1 MLFFSGYEY
10 FSLEDLDARA
20 EVTEDPRGFLERR
33 KGGFIIDEAQHAH
46 KHLLRRLIHQILTAR
61 HAVDNMIIPALAQH
75 QVAATKAGTAA
86 AAYINWTFVHGSKW
100 GWYLA
105 VLLIY

>member
-1 MLFFSGYEY
+1 
-10 FSLEDLDARA
+10 
-20 EVTEDPRGFLERR
+20 
-33 KGGFIIDEAQHAH
+33 
-46 KHLLRRLIHQILTAR
+46 ILTAR